1 DGEYA
6 AYTRVGEASQGGM
19 KAPEEPGTYEIRYQL
34 ERGNRV
40 MARHALEVLAEN
52 APLDDGA
59 GLQAPAS
66 GKPGETITVSWSGG
80 SDSADQRV
88 ALARADQ
95 ADFSWISAETATGR
109 TSAQITLPDAPGR
122 YELRF
127 LDVVGQAV
135 LGRTIIEV
143 AP

>member
-1 DGEYA
+1 MLAPDA
-6 AYTRVGEASQGGM
+6 A
-19 KAPEEPGTYEIRYQL
+19 
-34 ERGNRV
+34 
-40 MARHALEVLAEN
+40 
-52 APLDDGA
+52 LDDGA
-59 GLQAPAS
+59 CLQAPAT
-66 GKPGETITVSWSGG
+66 GKPGEVITISWSGG

-95 ADFSWISAETATGR
+95 AEFSWIIAESAIGR
-109 TSAQITLPDAPGR
+109 SSLEITLPDAPGR

-127 LDVVGQAV
+127 LDVAGQAV